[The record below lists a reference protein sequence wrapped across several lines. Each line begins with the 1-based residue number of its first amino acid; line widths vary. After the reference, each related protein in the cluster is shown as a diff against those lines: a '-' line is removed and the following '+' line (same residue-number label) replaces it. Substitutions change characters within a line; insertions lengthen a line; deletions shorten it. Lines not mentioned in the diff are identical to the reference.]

1 MWKCYHDLRLWK
13 LKHCQDQLLSH
24 HCTLPNGN
32 TVLVIYMKDIAEN
45 KKELSEVQMLVLV
58 IVKFIMLN
66 FHIKWLVYFMS
77 AFNLFEAAKSSFL
90 PESGLSASESGS
102 SDSLSPECAK
112 RCQKC
117 KWATESSSGGSAS
130 LKWNSRFKQQT
141 FSPLNGVI
149 TREGEQYIQKLH

>member
-1 MWKCYHDLRLWK
+1 M
-13 LKHCQDQLLSH
+13 
-24 HCTLPNGN
+24 
-32 TVLVIYMKDIAEN
+32 
-45 KKELSEVQMLVLV
+45 
-58 IVKFIMLN
+58 
-66 FHIKWLVYFMS
+66 YFMS

>member
-1 MWKCYHDLRLWK
+1 MLSWLTLVEAVALSGPTAVSPLHITKWKYSLSDL
-13 LKHCQDQLLSH
+13 HE
-24 HCTLPNGN
+24 
-32 TVLVIYMKDIAEN
+32 DIAEN
-45 KKELSEVQMLVLV
+45 KRAFSSTDASTSDYEVHNVELSY
-58 IVKFIMLN
+58 
-66 FHIKWLVYFMS
+66 KWLVYFMS

-130 LKWNSRFKQQT
+130 LKWNSR
-141 FSPLNGVI
+141 L
-149 TREGEQYIQKLH
+149 